1 MRYFVRYLSRP
12 KPLCLLYMKQLRNY
26 IRLGIGF
33 LLLMSLSSVSFGQG
47 QERQVTF
54 TGFITGGKT
63 NEALPGAYIYIP
75 KAGRGVLSAPNGYF
89 ALPVFPG
96 DSIIFSYVGFRTQYH
111 IIPNRLTDLTYSAV
125 VALQEDVKTLAE
137 VKVYPYATEELFK
150 EAFVSLKLPDE
161 KERENLAKNT
171 DPAML
176 MRLAATMPMGAL
188 ANHQNF
194 VNQQFFGRESIAGR
208 SSTPSFSFTNPFAWA
223 NFIRSVKRGDLKS
236 KEWRS
241 EFNKAPRENVSRKDI
256 LQDEN

>member
-1 MRYFVRYLSRP
+1 MPFTRL
-12 KPLCLLYMKQLRNY
+12 LCSMV
-26 IRLGIGF
+26 
-33 LLLMSLSSVSFGQG
+33 SLSMKKSLTLLVFILVLSALAGLFTTVQAQG
-47 QERQVTF
+47 QERQITF

-75 KAGRGVLSAPNGYF
+75 KAGKGVLSAPNGYF

-111 IIPNRLTDLTYSAV
+111 IIPRRLTDLTYSAV

-150 EAFVSLKLPDE
+150 EAFVNLKLPDE
-161 KERENLAKNT
+161 KERENLARNT
-171 DPAML
+171 SPEAI
-176 MRLAATMPMGAL
+176 MRMAATMPMGAL

-194 VNQQFFGRESIAGR
+194 VNQQFFGRESLIGR
-208 SSTPSFSFTNPFAWA
+208 SATPTFAFTNPFAWA
-223 NFIRSVKRGDLKS
+223 NFIRSVKRGDLKT

-241 EFNKAPRENVSRKDI
+241 ELNKAPRENMTRKDI
-256 LQDEN
+256 LQDAN